1 MLTATISSS
10 FQTAEMGSIVK
21 SQGKRQIMQIKW
33 PLAAGAGCH
42 AVWRSDKPPAAQQ
55 SCHVRHF
62 RIGGD
67 YANQSGLGKSKCDMV
82 CAHPPD
88 VSVSFPM
95 HKFFSLLKE
104 TLYVLVGY
112 ETRARLQVS

>member
-1 MLTATISSS
+1 
-10 FQTAEMGSIVK
+10 
-21 SQGKRQIMQIKW
+21 MQIKW
-33 PLAAGAGCH
+33 PLAAGADCH

-67 YANQSGLGKSKCDMV
+67 YVNQSGLGKKQVVTWSVLTPQMF
-82 CAHPPD
+82 
-88 VSVSFPM
+88 SVSFPM
-95 HKFFSLLKE
+95 HIFFSLLKE